1 MKKRKSVKGIICI
14 VALCRSELHI
24 KVELLVAHFLTYYP
38 IIVPL
43 ILIRLCRHNTT
54 LHSLGWAE
62 THYKVCEMLPLIHM
76 YLSSLICLSLQI
88 ENVQNA
94 VLEVVVVLFWGC
106 AILPVKEPSFGR
118 LGRHSLAEND
128 LREWEDV
135 GSSALT
141 KPLRTVRDGNQH
153 CLPDYRDYRTH
164 HPARVSSS

>member
-24 KVELLVAHFLTYYP
+24 KVELLAAHFLTYYP

-62 THYKVCEMLPLIHM
+62 THYKVCEMLTLNQCIR
-76 YLSSLICLSLQI
+76 CI
-88 ENVQNA
+88 EKCAKCSTWSGCSA
-94 VLEVVVVLFWGC
+94 VLGLRYIASQRTKFWATG
-106 AILPVKEPSFGR
+106 PSFIG
-118 LGRHSLAEND
+118 
-128 LREWEDV
+128 REWLEGV
-135 GSSALT
+135 RRRRQLGTHETSPNIGGRKSTL
-141 KPLRTVRDGNQH
+141 PSRLSRT
-153 CLPDYRDYRTH
+153 Y

>member
-24 KVELLVAHFLTYYP
+24 KVELLAAHFLTYYP

-76 YLSSLICLSLQI
+76 CLSFLICFSLQI
-88 ENVQNA
+88 EKYAKCSTWSGCSA
-94 VLEVVVVLFWGC
+94 VLGLRYIASQRTKFWATG
-106 AILPVKEPSFGR
+106 PSFIG
-118 LGRHSLAEND
+118 
-128 LREWEDV
+128 REWLEGV
-135 GSSALT
+135 RRRRQLGTHETSPNSGGRKSTL
-141 KPLRTVRDGNQH
+141 PSRLSRT
-153 CLPDYRDYRTH
+153 Y